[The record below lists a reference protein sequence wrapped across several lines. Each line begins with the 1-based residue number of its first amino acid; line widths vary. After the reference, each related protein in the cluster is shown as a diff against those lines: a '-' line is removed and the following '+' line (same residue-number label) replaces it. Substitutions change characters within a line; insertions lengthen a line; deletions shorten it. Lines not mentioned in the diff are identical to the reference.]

1 MEFKEDYYECG
12 HPDAPGPRHI
22 WESPE
27 FSKKNPP
34 SNFWGL
40 HIWRV
45 CNHFKITEW
54 PQNYNNT
61 TWAGKPS
68 CNFPGVNTYT
78 PNTVGPFSFF
88 GNPFCTRYWTGTT
101 WAYNV
106 TSPTPSGYLPLTD
119 YYYTN
124 YFYDWAVQSIGP
136 INVGDKI
143 EFNCCE
149 QQAPWIGLTNSVGS
163 NHPTP
168 MCLSNT
174 IGGSGSGNKLCLEYV
189 GRHYIGGHPL
199 IPNPTGNPTPQPW
212 PIQVGQYYW
221 NGTYMTTSMMSATI
235 YSMLNYPEEEPTCCK
250 SFIHATSWD
259 CVQIGDHPKFGFKCV
274 EVYGASGQYETK
286 QECLRSGCEGINP
299 DPGMPT
305 TQTPPGG
312 FTPLTGGTIGTT
324 IESGGGGEQSPGSPT
339 DEE

>member
-22 WESPE
+22 WDSPE
-27 FSKKNPP
+27 YNKNNPP
-34 SNFWGL
+34 QNYWGL
-40 HIWRV
+40 HMWRV
-45 CNHFKITEW
+45 CNHFTITGY
-54 PQNYNNT
+54 PQNYNNN

-78 PNTVGPFSFF
+78 PNTVGPFNFW
-88 GNPFCTRYWTGTT
+88 GNPLCTRYWTGTT

-106 TSPTPSGYLPLTD
+106 TGFTPNGYLPISE
-119 YYYTN
+119 YSSFN

-149 QQAPWIGLTNSVGS
+149 QQDPWIGFSNSVGS
-163 NHPTP
+163 QHPTP

-174 IGGSGSGNKLCLEYV
+174 LGGSGSGNKICLEYL

-199 IPNPTGNPTPQPW
+199 IPNPTGAPTPQPW
-212 PIQVGQYYW
+212 PIYIGQYWW
-221 NGTYMTTSMMSATI
+221 NGTYMSTNMMSATI
-235 YSMLNYPEEEPTCCK
+235 YSMKDYPEENPTCCK
-250 SFIHATSWD
+250 NFEHDTSWD

-274 EVYGASGQYETK
+274 EIYGASGRYETK
-286 QECLRSGCEGINP
+286 QECLKSGCEGIDP

-305 TQTPPGG
+305 TTIPPSGLS
-312 FTPLTGGTIGTT
+312 PLTSGTAGVTGTSAEPT
-324 IESGGGGEQSPGSPT
+324 GDSQGGE
-339 DEE
+339 